1 MYKAISIAQA
11 DTKKFFL
18 EKRKPV
24 SELELQTSLYQIQ
37 KEAYRQTGKP
47 LIAEQFFAGPEG
59 PFIPVIRDRFSGA
72 NLCQEPEN
80 MDASALRII
89 EAALT
94 PRSHPPI
101 KDLAWRKARIPLSPH
116 AEAAHPIPEEW
127 IADEAV
133 RERVRDERILR
144 RT

>member
-1 MYKAISIAQA
+1 M
-11 DTKKFFL
+11 
-18 EKRKPV
+18 
-24 SELELQTSLYQIQ
+24 QTSLYLIQ

-47 LIAEQFFAGPEG
+47 LITEQFYAGPDG
-59 PFIPVIRDRFSGA
+59 PFIPAVRDRFSGA

-80 MDASALRII
+80 MDALALRII

-94 PRSHPPI
+94 PNSHPPV

-116 AEAAHPIPEEW
+116 AEAARPIPEEW

-133 RERVRDERILR
+133 RERVRDERILK